1 MRRTELSISALP
13 AWAKLNEA
21 LFYDIRVENIEGR
34 GLGLVAERSLTS
46 EETFD
51 VPILLRIPRDLVLSA
66 ETIVEH
72 TRVDKHFREL
82 LSAAGGAVGHVPYC
96 LAHTLRNISLREE
109 TSYCFCS
116 CR

>member
-13 AWAKLNEA
+13 AWAKLNDV

-34 GLGLVAERSLTS
+34 GFGLVAERAMSS

-51 VPILLRIPRDLVLSA
+51 VPALLRLPKDLVLSA
-66 ETIVEH
+66 ETIEEH
-72 TRVDKHFREL
+72 ARADKHFREL
-82 LSAAGGAVGHVPYC
+82 LSAAGGVVGHVPYC
-96 LAHTLRNISLREE
+96 LAHKLRNISLREE